1 MIASPIVL
9 SAIYS
14 KNRDA
19 MYYFSMVFSF
29 IAFIVMAYISTW
41 PNAKTLGLQKQEEEK
56 KKPDIEMAEMETKK
70 PESND
75 ATSPIKTEE
84 QVIEQSVSSD
94 KVVSAVVSPGN

>member
-41 PNAKTLGLQKQEEEK
+41 PNAKTLGLQKQEEK
-56 KKPDIEMAEMETKK
+56 KKPGIEMAEMETKK

-84 QVIEQSVSSD
+84 QVTEQSVSSD

>member
-1 MIASPIVL
+1 
-9 SAIYS
+9 
-14 KNRDA
+14 
-19 MYYFSMVFSF
+19 MVFSF

-41 PNAKTLGLQKQEEEK
+41 PNAKTLGLQKQEEK

-84 QVIEQSVSSD
+84 QVTEQSVSSD

>member
-1 MIASPIVL
+1 
-9 SAIYS
+9 
-14 KNRDA
+14 

-29 IAFIVMAYISTW
+29 IAFIVMTYISTW

-56 KKPDIEMAEMETKK
+56 KSDIEMAEMDTKK

-84 QVIEQSVSSD
+84 QVTEQSVGSD

>member
-1 MIASPIVL
+1 
-9 SAIYS
+9 
-14 KNRDA
+14 

-29 IAFIVMAYISTW
+29 IAFIVMTYISTW
-41 PNAKTLGLQKQEEEK
+41 PNAKTLGLQKQEEK

-84 QVIEQSVSSD
+84 QVTEQVVSPD
-94 KVVSAVVSPGN
+94 KVVSTVVSPGN